1 MKKMIIMSL
10 LFVCSAMAVQA
21 QLLYKVSKD
30 STTNASYI
38 MATHRLLN
46 PMGII
51 SQMPELKEAIT
62 KTDQMYFEVNKQ
74 AYASTLRDA
83 KKLQDGKQLLSL
95 LSPTQQQLLNAFLKK
110 YMEVDFRSSYVQDK
124 FGSLTPAALLEELE
138 QLLFVANNMGKVDP
152 TNTFDTYLASQAKV
166 NNETIGSLTDVD
178 TYINTTYRSN
188 LSKQTETLVKFL
200 ENEDVEL
207 SKLNKA
213 ADAFT
218 AQDLDKVAQN
228 MPHSVDAA
236 TLLAWCNKMGEVM
249 SAKPTL
255 FVFDAANLGGADGLL
270 QVLRTAGYKVE
281 ACH

>member
-10 LFVCSAMAVQA
+10 LFVCSAMAMQA

-74 AYASTLRDA
+74 AYASTLKDA